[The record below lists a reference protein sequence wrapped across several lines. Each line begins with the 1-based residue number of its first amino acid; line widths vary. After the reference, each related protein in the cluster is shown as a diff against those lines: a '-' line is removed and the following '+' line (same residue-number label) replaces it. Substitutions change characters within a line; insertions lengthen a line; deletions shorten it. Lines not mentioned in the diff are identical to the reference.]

1 MSFVG
6 DDQEVYRELQRQAQE
21 AHRHLKELEKSSEWK
36 ENGTKPCLKYK
47 MNDGNKIV
55 SKGVSVV
62 NYNIERVI
70 DFLYEE
76 NSLRKLI
83 PQLKLI
89 KRIYEK
95 DSLRVNYQLYNTPW
109 PIAPREFIVLA
120 AKIR

>member
-1 MSFVG
+1 
-6 DDQEVYRELQRQAQE
+6 
-21 AHRHLKELEKSSEWK
+21 
-36 ENGTKPCLKYK
+36 

-62 NYNIERVI
+62 NYNIEKVI

-76 NSLRKLI
+76 NSLRRLI

>member
-1 MSFVG
+1 
-6 DDQEVYRELQRQAQE
+6 
-21 AHRHLKELEKSSEWK
+21 
-36 ENGTKPCLKYK
+36 

-62 NYNIERVI
+62 NYNIEKVI

-95 DSLRVNYQLYNTPW
+95 DSLREKGLLTG
-109 PIAPREFIVLA
+109 
-120 AKIR
+120 